1 MMSNYV
7 RLSSRVSSPAEE
19 AEEDGAPARGLQTYI
34 IALDC
39 EGVWFIEC
47 DPVLHPVTKL
57 LKACLGVMGK
67 VLSVKMAKVSTGKI
81 SKIENIILSINGHQ
95 RVT

>member
-1 MMSNYV
+1 MGEENMVCNYV
-7 RLSSRVSSPAEE
+7 RLSCRVSSPAEE
-19 AEEDGAPARGLQTYI
+19 AEEDGTLAWCVQPYI

-57 LKACLGVMGK
+57 LKACLSVEGK
-67 VLSVKMAKVSTGKI
+67 VLSVKMARVST
-81 SKIENIILSINGHQ
+81 ENSPKWKKTQ
-95 RVT
+95 F